1 MNFQPLHRYTYHLLP
16 LSQDH
21 PQFTTKTVYTFTAPV
36 KNDRKIFTCR
46 LADPA
51 PPMPDGFE
59 LEGFEEVKPDSYVLV
74 DAASLKIV
82 DTRSTNTR

>member
-1 MNFQPLHRYTYHLLP
+1 
-16 LSQDH
+16 
-21 PQFTTKTVYTFTAPV
+21 
-36 KNDRKIFTCR
+36 
-46 LADPA
+46 
-51 PPMPDGFE
+51 MPDGFE